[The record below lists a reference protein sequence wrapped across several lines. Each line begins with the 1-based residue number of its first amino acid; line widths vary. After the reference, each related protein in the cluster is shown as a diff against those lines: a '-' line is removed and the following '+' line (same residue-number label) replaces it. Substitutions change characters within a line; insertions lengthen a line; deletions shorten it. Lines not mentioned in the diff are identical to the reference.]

1 MTKFELL
8 KAKTYESVELNDYK
22 WLEQAIEES
31 KARKIDVEIKKAIN
45 KNIKLFQENDI
56 HIGDILE
63 MMAND
68 VQSIMKK

>member
-31 KARKIDVEIKKAIN
+31 KARKIDVEIKKTIN

>member
-8 KAKTYESVELNDYK
+8 KAKTYENVELNDYK

>member
-1 MTKFELL
+1 MAKFELL
-8 KAKTYESVELNDYK
+8 DSKTYEDIKLNDYK
-22 WLEQAIEES
+22 WLEQVIEES
-31 KARKIDVEIKKAIN
+31 KARKIDIEIKKAIN

-68 VQSIMKK
+68 VQTIMKK